1 MTEVQAI
8 LALLLA
14 AYLFLSIAA
23 TIVIFRLDY
32 FDKPQAIGQTLI
44 VWVVPLVGAIFVLIF
59 QAVVHKNMTT
69 KAERDAEAK
78 NNPDGDADA
87 LLLEF
92 GSDE

>member
-14 AYLFLSIAA
+14 TYLLLSIAA

-32 FDKPQAIGQTLI
+32 FDKPQAIGQTLV
-44 VWVVPLVGAIFVLIF
+44 VWIVPLVGAILILVF
-59 QAVVHKNMTT
+59 QTVVHKNMTT
-69 KAERDAEAK
+69 RAERDAESK

-87 LLLEF
+87 LLLEC
-92 GSDE
+92 GSDD